1 MADDETARAA
11 DERNIA
17 AFQAI
22 LPELLRTHD
31 GHFVLMR
38 DGQIVQFFNTDIDA
52 MAYGDRTY
60 ADGLYTVLGVSE
72 RAVDRSFSSTP
83 GAAPEPADKTPAA
96 PEPADAVSAAP
107 EPADT
112 APAAPEPVDAAQAA
126 PEPEVF
132 VDSPMRVVVF
142 ASQKG
147 GAGKTTLCGHIAV
160 QADLVDAGPAAL
172 IDTDPQGSLAEWWNS
187 RAEETPLFVSTH
199 FANLGSDLNEMRK
212 QGIKLVFI
220 DTPPAVTDTIREVVG
235 HADLVVIPT
244 RPSPH
249 DLRAVGATVD
259 IVEDQ
264 DKEMIFA
271 LNAATVRAKITGE
284 AAVALSQHGTVAPVT
299 IHQRVDFAT
308 SMVDGHTVM
317 EMDPDSRSA
326 AEIGVLWQ
334 FIATRLGKIERRAAQ
349 GHYDGPDRRA
359 HPRAAGI
366 GQGPQVRTF
375 GRRVTE

>member
-22 LPELLRTHD
+22 LSELLRTHD

-60 ADGLYTVLGVSE
+60 ADGLYTILGVSE
-72 RAVDRSFSSTP
+72 RAVDRSFGATP
-83 GAAPEPADKTPAA
+83 GAAPEPADETPAA
-96 PEPADAVSAAP
+96 PEPADAVPAGP
-107 EPADT
+107 EPAPE
-112 APAAPEPVDAAQAA
+112 APAA

-160 QADLVDAGPAAL
+160 QADLVDAGPVAL

-187 RAEETPLFVSTH
+187 RVEETPLFVSTH

-264 DKEMIFA
+264 DKQMIFA

-308 SMVDGHTVM
+308 SMIDGRTVM
-317 EMDPDSRSA
+317 EMNPESRSA
-326 AEIGVLWQ
+326 GEIGALWQ

-349 GHYDGPDRRA
+349 GRYDGPDRRA
-359 HPRAAGI
+359 HPSAAGI